1 MSAGG
6 RRLAV
11 GLEYDGARFAGWQQ
25 QPGLLTIQD
34 QVQRALAA
42 VADHPVEAT
51 CAGRTDAAVHAY
63 GQVAHFDTTAQ
74 RPMRGWVLGANTRLP
89 PEISLLWAVE
99 ADARFHARH
108 SALARSYRYC
118 ILLRPTRPA
127 LLRERAWWL
136 RTPLDVDAM
145 NAAARQLVGE
155 HDFAAFRAAECQ
167 AKTSRRRIDA
177 IQVAVDGPLVTV
189 EVMANA
195 FLHHMV
201 RNIVGSLVPI
211 GTGEQ
216 KPAWLA
222 EVLASR
228 DRARAGI
235 TAPAHGL
242 YLTRVHYPGA
252 LGIPEFVPL
261 NPWAMIAG
269 QSQRG
274 PT

>member
-1 MSAGG
+1 MSGGG

-11 GLEYDGARFAGWQQ
+11 GLEYDGARFAGWQL

-34 QVQRALAA
+34 HVQRALAA

-51 CAGRTDAAVHAY
+51 CAGRTDAAVHAFA
-63 GQVAHFDTTAQ
+63 QVAHFDTMAE
-74 RPMRGWVLGANTRLP
+74 RPLRGWVLGANGKLP
-89 PEISLLWAVE
+89 PEISVLWATGV
-99 ADARFHARH
+99 DAQFHARH

-118 ILLRPTRPA
+118 ILIRPTRPA

-136 RTPLDVDAM
+136 RTPLDAVAM
-145 NAAARQLVGE
+145 HEAAQKLVGE
-155 HDFAAFRAAECQ
+155 RDFSAFRAAECQ
-167 AKTSRRRIDA
+167 SKTPRRRIDT
-177 IQVAVDGPLVTV
+177 IQVTADGPLVTV
-189 EVMANA
+189 EVTANA

-201 RNIVGSLVPI
+201 RNIVGSLVLV

-222 EVLASR
+222 DVLASR
-228 DRARAGI
+228 DRAKAGI

-242 YLTRVHYPGA
+242 YLTRVHYPAA
-252 LGIPEFVPL
+252 LGIPEYVPP

>member
-11 GLEYDGARFAGWQQ
+11 GLEYDGARFAGWQL

-34 QVQRALAA
+34 HVQCALSS

-51 CAGRTDAAVHAY
+51 CAGRTDAAVHAS
-63 GQVAHFDTTAQ
+63 GQVAHFDTTAE
-74 RPMRGWVLGANTRLP
+74 RPMRGWVLGVNSILP
-89 PEISLLWAVE
+89 PEISLLWAIEV
-99 ADARFHARH
+99 DPQFHARH
-108 SALARSYRYC
+108 SALARGYRYC

-136 RTPLDVDAM
+136 RTPLDAVAM
-145 NAAARQLVGE
+145 HEAAQPLVGE
-155 HDFAAFRAAECQ
+155 HDFSAFRAAECQ
-167 AKTSRRRIDA
+167 SKTARRRVDA
-177 IQVAVDGPLVTV
+177 IRVAADGPLVTI
-189 EVMANA
+189 EITANA

-201 RNIVGSLVPI
+201 RNIVGSLVPV

-216 KPAWLA
+216 GPAWPA
-222 EVLASR
+222 DVLASR

-235 TAPAHGL
+235 TAPAQGL
-242 YLTRVHYPGA
+242 YLTRVHYPGE

>member
-1 MSAGG
+1 VNQGG

-11 GLEYDGARFAGWQQ
+11 GLEYDGARFAGWQL
-25 QPGLLTIQD
+25 QPGLATIQD
-34 QVQRALAA
+34 HVQRALAA

-51 CAGRTDAAVHAY
+51 CAGRTDAAVHAS
-63 GQVAHFDTTAQ
+63 GQVAHFDTTAI
-74 RPMRGWVLGANTRLP
+74 RPLRGWVLGANTHLP
-89 PEISLLWAVE
+89 PEISLLWAIE
-99 ADARFHARH
+99 ADPQFDARH

-118 ILLRPTRPA
+118 ILVRPTRPA

-136 RTPLDVDAM
+136 RTPLDADSM
-145 NAAARQLVGE
+145 HAAAQRLVGE
-155 HDFAAFRAAECQ
+155 HDFSAFRAAECQ
-167 AKTSRRRIDA
+167 SKTSRRRIDA
-177 IQVAVDGPLVTV
+177 IRVTTDGPLVTIDV
-189 EVMANA
+189 TANA

-201 RNIVGSLVPI
+201 RNIVGSLVPV

-222 EVLASR
+222 DVLASR

-235 TAPAHGL
+235 TAPGHGL
-242 YLTRVHYPGA
+242 YLTRVHYPAA
-252 LGIPEFVPL
+252 LGIPEFVAPD
-261 NPWAMIAG
+261 PWAMIAG

>member
-74 RPMRGWVLGANTRLP
+74 RPMRGWVLGANTHLP

-167 AKTSRRRIDA
+167 AKTTRRRIDA

-189 EVMANA
+189 EVTANA